1 MTVEIFVEAGSLENL
16 GGWVIDQQSMPQIG
30 SSYVMAHG
38 LGVPVRDATGRV
50 TVPVA
55 AKWHFWVRTR
65 DWTAVWK
72 RGTPAGRWQLGVGGR
87 LFATVLGTNGEKW
100 AWQKAGE
107 IELPAGETTLALHDL
122 TGFNGRCDAI
132 YATTDASFVPPDG
145 SAEIEE
151 MRVRLS
157 TGPVTDDPREY
168 DLIVAGGGVAGA
180 CTALAALRKG
190 LTVALIQDR
199 GVIGGCNSSEIRVPM
214 GGFAQCEPF
223 PELGHTVTDIEPV
236 MGCPGHHPAEWFE
249 DDRKRL
255 VFLREDQSR
264 FSLVMNAHV
273 RAAET
278 DGTDADGRPRLSAV
292 IARDTITGKDTR
304 YRGKLFADCTGD
316 AVLSRFLGAQV
327 MYGREGR
334 DEYGES
340 LAPEK
345 ADRLVMGHSIQ
356 WGSRDAGHPV
366 AFPDIDWGY
375 AFTDET
381 VYRIFEG
388 DWEQEC
394 GQYRDQVD
402 EIEYIRDFGLMTVF
416 ANWSFLKN
424 HASDRDAWANREFTW
439 VSPIGGKRES
449 YRVVGDYVMSQ
460 RDIEE
465 RLPHP
470 DMTAPM
476 TWNIDLHVPDPD
488 NIAHFEEPFR
498 SCAYHRT
505 IGSACPVPYRCLC
518 SRDIANLFLGG
529 RQISATHV
537 AFACIRVMRTLGVL
551 GEVVGLAA
559 ALCIQHGVTPRE
571 IGALHFAELVGLMKA
586 GVAKWRYHAWMPC
599 PEQRCSYHFKE
610 LGHIPI
616 TEDQKIDEAHATPEL
631 LERVAKIG
639 SPHQQPFGKPGN
651 T

>member
-1 MTVEIFVEAGSLENL
+1 MELFKEAESFENL
-16 GGWVIDQQSMPQIG
+16 GGWVVDQQSMPLIG

-50 TVPVA
+50 EIPVA
-55 AKWHFWVRTR
+55 GRWSFWVRTR

-72 RGTPAGRWQLGVGGR
+72 RGTPAGRWQLGVNNR
-87 LFATVLGTNGEKW
+87 FFETVLGTNGGKW
-100 AWQKAGE
+100 AWQKAGK
-107 IELPAGETTLALHDL
+107 IELPAGGAMLALHDL

-132 YATTDASFVPPDG
+132 YATTDASFVPPEGD
-145 SAEIEE
+145 AEIEE

-157 TGPVTDDPREY
+157 TGPVTDDPVEY
-168 DLIVAGGGVAGA
+168 DLIVAGGGVAGT

-190 LTVALIQDR
+190 LSVALIQDR
-199 GVIGGCNSSEIRVPM
+199 GVLGGCNSSEIRVPM
-214 GGFAQCEPF
+214 GGFAQCAPF
-223 PELGHTVTDIEPV
+223 PELGHTVTDIAPV

-255 VFLREDQSR
+255 AFLREDQRR
-264 FSLVMNAHV
+264 FKLVLNAHV

-278 DGTDADGRPRLSAV
+278 EGADGEGRPRISAV
-292 IARDTITGKDTR
+292 VARDTLTGKDTR
-304 YRGKLFADCTGD
+304 YRGRLFADCTGD
-316 AVLSRFLGAQV
+316 AVLSRLLGARV
-327 MYGREGR
+327 LYGREGR
-334 DEYGES
+334 GEYGES

-366 AFPDIDWGY
+366 SFPDIDWGY
-375 AFTDET
+375 EFTDKT

-394 GQYRDQVD
+394 GQNRDQVD
-402 EIEYIRDFGLMTVF
+402 EIEYIRDFGLMTIF
-416 ANWSFLKN
+416 ANWAFLKN
-424 HASDRDAWANREFTW
+424 HASNREEWANREFTW

-449 YRVVGDYVMSQ
+449 YRALGDYVIGQ

-465 RLPHP
+465 RIQHP

-488 NIAHFEEPFR
+488 NIENFEEPFR
-498 SCAYHRT
+498 SCAYHRA
-505 IGSACPVPYRCLC
+505 IGYPCQIPYRCLC

-551 GEVVGLAA
+551 GEVAGLAA
-559 ALCIQHGVTPRE
+559 ALCIQYGETPRE
-571 IGALHFAELVGLMKA
+571 VGKRHFDELRGLMES
-586 GVAKWRYHAWMPC
+586 GVPNSPYHAWMPG
-599 PEQRCSYHFKE
+599 PGQRCSYHFKE
-610 LGHIPI
+610 LGHIQVTP
-616 TEDQKIDEAHATPEL
+616 DQQL
-631 LERVAKIG
+631 LESQVTPGLVERIAKIG
-639 SPHQQPFGKPGN
+639 SPHLCEFGKPKA
-651 T
+651 